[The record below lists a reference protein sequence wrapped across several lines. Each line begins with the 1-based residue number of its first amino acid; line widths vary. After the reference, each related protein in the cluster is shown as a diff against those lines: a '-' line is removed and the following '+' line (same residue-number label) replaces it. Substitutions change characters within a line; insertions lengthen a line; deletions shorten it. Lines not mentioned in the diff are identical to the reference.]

1 MNRRKRFCVL
11 FVSRKITAK
20 RVKSLFVFVNVI
32 FTDPGLKNTFI
43 LVPTV
48 FHSNKFSLTINNSDN
63 ILCKKYARLLGV
75 YCIVYITQ
83 PFFSFKHVMY
93 EYVRTLSLLLYLY
106 SINSAICRPSDR
118 TVGEAPGRDSN
129 LRSLW
134 CSMR

>member
-1 MNRRKRFCVL
+1 MNRQKRFCVL

-63 ILCKKYARLLGV
+63 ILCKKY
-75 YCIVYITQ
+75 ITQ

>member
-1 MNRRKRFCVL
+1 MNRQKRFCVL

-75 YCIVYITQ
+75 YCILLNH
-83 PFFSFKHVMY
+83 SFH
-93 EYVRTLSLLLYLY
+93 
-106 SINSAICRPSDR
+106 
-118 TVGEAPGRDSN
+118 SN
-129 LRSLW
+129 ML
-134 CSMR
+134 CTSMFGP